1 VLDTPSVEIR
11 PLAIA
16 GAFEITPHKHRDD
29 RGVFLEWFKADRFGA
44 SVGHPLEL
52 AQANCSVSTAGVV
65 RGIHF
70 SQVPPGQAKYVTC
83 VAGAVMDVVVDL
95 RVGSPTFGRWD
106 SVVLDDV
113 DRLATYLDIGLG
125 HGFMA
130 LTEQATVVY
139 LCSTPY
145 APTRE
150 HGVHP
155 FDPAIGIAWPATGTD
170 GQPLTHVLSTK
181 DSGAPSLEQ
190 ARLAG
195 LLSTVGPA

>member
-1 VLDTPSVEIR
+1 VLDTPAVEIR

-16 GAFEITPHKHRDD
+16 GAFEITPQLHRDG
-29 RGVFLEWFKADRFGA
+29 RGVFLEWFKADQFGA

-113 DRLATYLDIGLG
+113 DRCGTYLEVGLG

-130 LTEQATVVY
+130 LSEQATVVY

-145 APTRE
+145 TPGRE
-150 HGVHP
+150 RGVHP
-155 FDPAIGIAWPATGTD
+155 FDPAIGIAWPDTGTD

-181 DSGAPSLEQ
+181 DADAPSLEEV
-190 ARLAG
+190 RLGG
-195 LLSTVGPA
+195 LLPTYGAG